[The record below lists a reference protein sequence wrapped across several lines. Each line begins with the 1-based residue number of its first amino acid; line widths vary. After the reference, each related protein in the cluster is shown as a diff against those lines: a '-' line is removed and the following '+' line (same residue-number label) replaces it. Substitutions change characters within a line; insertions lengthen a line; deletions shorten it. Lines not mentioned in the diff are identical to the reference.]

1 MVPDFFAEEEEDI
14 PNLENKKENSP
25 NLKEKKELEPNFNFS
40 ELSPRF
46 ESISRTLKPYY
57 NVYNNSKHE
66 SPNVLKI
73 NHYGVSE
80 FDLIVKRKQSTEIN
94 PLNSLRSS
102 VEDR

>member
-1 MVPDFFAEEEEDI
+1 MVKDDTS
-14 PNLENKKENSP
+14 NLE
-25 NLKEKKELEPNFNFS
+25 EKKEKQPTFIFG

-46 ESISRTLKPYY
+46 ESISRTLKPFY

-66 SPNVLKI
+66 SPNLLKV
-73 NHYGVSE
+73 NQYGD

-102 VEDR
+102 VEEREES